1 MNEIL
6 SFIKYLAT
14 SNAINFIIM
23 LVLLGWILN
32 KLQLGNSFESS
43 IKFIKDS
50 ISNSENERKQANKNL
65 QNSKKILSKLPDD
78 IKQMEQN
85 TKEKIEIFKAQ
96 IEENTQKTIFE
107 MESNA
112 DKIIELEEAKVAN
125 ILTDKTS
132 LASINMAKK
141 RIVDLL
147 NTNPQMHNQFIQ
159 QSIDELE
166 RVDLG

>member
-14 SNAINFIIM
+14 SNAINFIII

>member
-147 NTNPQMHNQFIQ
+147 NTNPQMHNHLSQLHRKGFLH
-159 QSIDELE
+159 S
-166 RVDLG
+166 

>member
-132 LASINMAKK
+132 LVSINMAKK